1 MILVYN
7 VVTICCAVLM
17 LVRFYPA
24 ILEAL
29 LDVLF
34 TGIQWREEQQAYATQ
49 SKVHKL
55 IERAERRIEQLRE
68 ERAALQWFHVALVVL
83 PIEELN
89 S

>member
-1 MILVYN
+1 MILDYN

-17 LVRFYPA
+17 LVRFYPTV
-24 ILEAL
+24 LEAL
-29 LDVLF
+29 LDMFF
-34 TGIQWREEQQAYATQ
+34 TGLDWWEERQADATQ
-49 SKVHKL
+49 GKMHKR
-55 IERAERRIEQLRE
+55 IKQVEHRIEQLRE